1 VVRRLPVLQSSSS
14 DDAPQRPRWHYLIIG
29 AGFTI
34 TLWLPLAVVAMWVGS
49 RLAFWVFEVPNEA
62 ALPAAVA
69 AASSAQKSWA
79 AALQAL
85 PLMLSFFLACFGSA
99 VLVGRFGGKAG
110 VREAIFG
117 NLIGSAVVLGL
128 AAMAGEVPLAV
139 AIAAG
144 GFLLA
149 SAALAGWAGARV
161 GKRRLSPKPPT
172 PRH

>member
-1 VVRRLPVLQSSSS
+1 MVRRLPVLQSSSS
-14 DDAPQRPRWHYLIIG
+14 EDAAQRPPWHYMIIG
-29 AGFTI
+29 AGFTV

-69 AASSAQKSWA
+69 TASVAQKSWA

-110 VREAIFG
+110 VREALVG

-128 AAMAGEVPLAV
+128 AALAGEVPLGV
-139 AIAAG
+139 ALAAG
-144 GFLLA
+144 IFLAA
-149 SAALAGWAGARV
+149 SSALAGWTGARV
-161 GKRRLSPKPPT
+161 GKRL
-172 PRH
+172 RH

>member
-1 VVRRLPVLQSSSS
+1 MVRRLPVLQSSSS
-14 DDAPQRPRWHYLIIG
+14 DDATQRPRWHYLIIG

-34 TLWLPLAVVAMWVGS
+34 TLWLPLAVVAMWAGS
-49 RLAFWVFEVPNEA
+49 RLALWVFDVPNEA
-62 ALPAAVA
+62 ALPAAVGT
-69 AASSAQKSWA
+69 ASAAQKSWA

-110 VREAIFG
+110 VREATGG

-139 AIAAG
+139 AAAAG
-144 GFLLA
+144 VFLA
-149 SAALAGWAGARV
+149 VSSAFAGWAGARV
-161 GKRRLSPKPPT
+161 GKRL
-172 PRH
+172 RH